1 VTSRDDPPRLRR
13 GAASLPRELALA
25 LESSP
30 EEEATPEDLEQVA
43 SAVRRELE
51 TSDRKSSMLHR
62 FPKRRAPLGTTI
74 AFVATFA
81 LGAGA
86 GVLVSGGVFVA
97 TRQAF
102 WAPKDSVKAVPSAK
116 ARVVARSARP
126 VPKNEAAGTAEPE
139 SPPVPSAQAG
149 ELRPRVSA
157 PAPVAS
163 TEEPSGAP
171 SPAEELALLNRA
183 QSLLGQNPAL
193 SLMLASDHQRRFRPG
208 TLVQEREVIAIDA
221 LLRLGQRP
229 AAEARA
235 ARFREQFPA
244 SVHLRRVDVLLGVGS
259 SSPPDH
265 N

>member
-1 VTSRDDPPRLRR
+1 MTSRDDPPRLRR
-13 GAASLPRELALA
+13 GATSLPRELALA

-51 TSDRKSSMLHR
+51 ISDRKSLMLHR
-62 FPKRRAPLGTTI
+62 FPKRRAPLGRTM

-102 WAPKDSVKAVPSAK
+102 WAPKDSVKVVPSAR
-116 ARVVARSARP
+116 ARVATRSARP
-126 VPKNEAAGTAEPE
+126 VPKNEAVAAAEPE
-139 SPPVPSAQAG
+139 ALPIASAEPD
-149 ELRPRVSA
+149 ELRPRAAA
-157 PAPVAS
+157 PAPAAS
-163 TEEPSGAP
+163 TEEGVAP
-171 SPAEELALLNRA
+171 SPAEELTLLNRA
-183 QSLLGQNPAL
+183 QSLLAQNPAMA
-193 SLMLASDHQRRFRPG
+193 LMLASDHQRRFRPG

-235 ARFREQFPA
+235 ARFRQQFPA

-259 SSPPDH
+259 SSLPDH

>member
-1 VTSRDDPPRLRR
+1 MTSRGDPPRLRSR
-13 GAASLPRELALA
+13 SGELPRELALA
-25 LESSP
+25 LQASS
-30 EEEATPEDLEQVA
+30 EEEATPDELEQVA

-51 TSDRKSSMLHR
+51 TSERKSLMLHR
-62 FPKRRAPLGTTI
+62 FPKRRAPLGRTM

-102 WAPKDSVKAVPSAK
+102 WTPKDSVKVVPSAK
-116 ARVVARSARP
+116 PRVASRSARP
-126 VPKNEAAGTAEPE
+126 VPKSEAMPAAEPE
-139 SPPVPSAQAG
+139 TPAVASAEPDELRPRAAAPAPVPSA
-149 ELRPRVSA
+149 
-157 PAPVAS
+157 
-163 TEEPSGAP
+163 EPTDAP

-183 QSLLGQNPAL
+183 QSLLGQNPAMA
-193 SLMLASDHQRRFRPG
+193 LMLASDHQRRFRSG

-235 ARFREQFPA
+235 ARFRQQFPA
-244 SVHLRRVDVLLGVGS
+244 SVHLRRVDVLLGVGGS
-259 SSPPDH
+259 SLSDH

>member
-30 EEEATPEDLEQVA
+30 EEEAKPEDLEQVA

-51 TSDRKSSMLHR
+51 TSDRKSLMLHR
-62 FPKRRAPLGTTI
+62 FPKRRAPLGRTM

-102 WAPKDSVKAVPSAK
+102 WAPKDSVKVVPSAR
-116 ARVVARSARP
+116 ARVATRSARP
-126 VPKNEAAGTAEPE
+126 VPKNEAVAAAELEALPIASAEPD
-139 SPPVPSAQAG
+139 
-149 ELRPRVSA
+149 ELRPRAAA
-157 PAPVAS
+157 PAPAAS
-163 TEEPSGAP
+163 TEESVAP

-183 QSLLGQNPAL
+183 QSLLGQNPAMA
-193 SLMLASDHQRRFRPG
+193 LMLASDHQRRFRPG

-235 ARFREQFPA
+235 ARFRQQFPA